1 MSGRDSAT
9 VTAERTLLRRVR
21 QVAVVGTTDPQV
33 QALARR
39 IYAARST
46 DGGRVALALALVQ
59 SVPYQHDPPGSDPI
73 LPVVDVLRGAPC
85 DCEDRAAALVSLV
98 WLLGLDARP
107 AYLEQDGARED
118 HMSAQARVGRR
129 WEWADATVSGA
140 RLGEAPWTAAARVR
154 RSKGDDAT

>member
-1 MSGRDSAT
+1 M
-9 VTAERTLLRRVR
+9 RRVR
-21 QVAVVGTTDPQV
+21 EVAVVGTTDPGV

-39 IYAARST
+39 IYAARPT

-73 LPVVDVLRGAPC
+73 LPVVDVLSGVPC
-85 DCEDRAAALVSLV
+85 DCEDRAAALLSLV

-140 RLGEAPWTAAARVR
+140 RLGEAPWTAAERVR
-154 RSKGDDAT
+154 RAAKETRP